1 MLIGLAAGSIAAII
15 AALVSLPLHSP
26 LDSAFNS
33 ATVAVATLIVGII
46 AGQLW
51 GRLEANPRRP
61 GYYLAGLAVGFA
73 AVVVIAVVGGIWL
86 ERVISFAVPLAAI
99 AFVLSGGLVPLLER
113 APASALRW
121 GAGVFLI
128 GAVAVGGGLIG
139 LGDAESGELSLPERV
154 QAPAATPAPEQS
166 PTSQP
171 AATVA
176 PPPTST
182 VAPTAVS
189 GSSPTAS
196 TEESQ
201 DTPAAIAAP
210 APTAAG
216 TEAPDTPA
224 ATVAPA
230 PTAAGTE
237 APDTPALLFVVGEG
251 SEITFTVGEELTRL
265 PLPIE
270 AVIRTDE
277 LSGQINLAG
286 EPSVIEVNLHSL
298 SSDQNFRDQY
308 IRSRMFPE
316 QPEATFT
323 VDAITELPEEFYSGE
338 QFEYQVDGTLNING
352 IDVPL
357 AFELEVRKD
366 GEVLNVLGR
375 TVFTWDQLQIPV
387 PTARSVVRVDDEVR
401 VQVLLIAKPN

>member
-1 MLIGLAAGSIAAII
+1 MLIGLAAGSIAAIV

-113 APASALRW
+113 APAPALRW
-121 GAGVFLI
+121 GAGVFLV

-139 LGDAESGELSLPERV
+139 LGDAESGELSLPERA
-154 QAPAATPAPEQS
+154 QAPAATPVPEQS
-166 PTSQP
+166 PTSPP

-189 GSSPTAS
+189 GGPPTAS
-196 TEESQ
+196 
-201 DTPAAIAAP
+201 P
-210 APTAAG
+210 
-216 TEAPDTPA
+216 EASPNRPP

-237 APDTPALLFVVGEG
+237 APAAPSLRFVVGEG

-270 AVIRTDE
+270 AVIRTEE

-316 QPEATFT
+316 QSEATFT

-357 AFELEVRKD
+357 AFELEVRND
-366 GEVLNVLGR
+366 DEALNVLGR

>member
-113 APASALRW
+113 APAPALRW
-121 GAGVFLI
+121 GAGVFLV

-139 LGDAESGELSLPERV
+139 LGDAESGELSLPERA
-154 QAPAATPAPEQS
+154 QAPAATPVPEQS
-166 PTSQP
+166 PTSPP

-189 GSSPTAS
+189 GGPPTAS
-196 TEESQ
+196 
-201 DTPAAIAAP
+201 P
-210 APTAAG
+210 
-216 TEAPDTPA
+216 EASPNRPP

-237 APDTPALLFVVGEG
+237 APAAPSLRFVVGEG

-270 AVIRTDE
+270 AVIRHRRAFRPNQLGWRTV
-277 LSGQINLAG
+277 GHRG
-286 EPSVIEVNLHSL
+286 ESA
-298 SSDQNFRDQY
+298 
-308 IRSRMFPE
+308 FPF
-316 QPEATFT
+316 QRP
-323 VDAITELPEEFYSGE
+323 ELPGPIHPQPY
-338 QFEYQVDGTLNING
+338 VPGTVRGHFHRGRHHRIAGG
-352 IDVPL
+352 IL
-357 AFELEVRKD
+357 FR
-366 GEVLNVLGR
+366 
-375 TVFTWDQLQIPV
+375 
-387 PTARSVVRVDDEVR
+387 
-401 VQVLLIAKPN
+401 

>member
-113 APASALRW
+113 APAPALRW

-196 TEESQ
+196 AEESQ
-201 DTPAAIAAP
+201 DTQPPPP

-216 TEAPDTPA
+216 RPPEPP
-224 ATVAPA
+224 PWRR
-230 PTAAGTE
+230 PQPPPG
-237 APDTPALLFVVGEG
+237 PKR
-251 SEITFTVGEELTRL
+251 RL
-265 PLPIE
+265 
-270 AVIRTDE
+270 RHHCD
-277 LSGQINLAG
+277 S
-286 EPSVIEVNLHSL
+286 
-298 SSDQNFRDQY
+298 
-308 IRSRMFPE
+308 
-316 QPEATFT
+316 
-323 VDAITELPEEFYSGE
+323 
-338 QFEYQVDGTLNING
+338 
-352 IDVPL
+352 
-357 AFELEVRKD
+357 
-366 GEVLNVLGR
+366 
-375 TVFTWDQLQIPV
+375 W
-387 PTARSVVRVDDEVR
+387 
-401 VQVLLIAKPN
+401 